1 MAFERIIGRF
11 TGERGGPLVVC
22 LGGVHGNETAG
33 VEALE
38 LLFRMLEVE
47 PTTNPYF
54 RFRGRLLGLKGNLQA
69 LQQKVR
75 YLEKDLN
82 RQWTPENT
90 SRILRSNPKNLKA
103 EDKEIFEILT
113 LLHEEIAQY
122 NPPKMILLDLHT
134 TSAFGGIFTIVNE
147 TRESLEIGTQLHAPV
162 ILGLTKGIKGTS
174 LHYFKNENF
183 EVPTVAV
190 SFEAGQHDEPLSV
203 NRSLAAVINCLRTVK
218 CVRKEDV
225 ENRHD
230 ELLIDF
236 SKNLPKVN
244 ELISNY
250 HVKDNEDFELVP
262 GLRNFQPVK
271 KGQLLG
277 HDGEEPIYAPDNGL
291 ILMPRYQKQ
300 GEDGFFLIKES
311 KIAVEQ

>member
-33 VEALE
+33 IEALE
-38 LLFRMLEVE
+38 LLFKMLEVE

-54 RFRGRLLGLKGNLQA
+54 RFRGRILGLKGNLQA

-82 RQWTPENT
+82 RQWIPENT
-90 SRILRSNPKNLKA
+90 SRILNSHPENLKA
-103 EDKEIFEILT
+103 EDKEIYEILS
-113 LLHEEIAQY
+113 LLHQEIDQY

-134 TSAFGGIFTIVNE
+134 TSAYGGIFTIVNE

-174 LHYFKNENF
+174 LHYFKDENF
-183 EVPTVAV
+183 PVPTVAV

-203 NRSLAAVINCLRTVK
+203 NRSLAAVINCLRTVE
-218 CVRKEDV
+218 CVRKQDV

-250 HVKDNEDFELVP
+250 HVKENDSFELVP

-277 HDGEEPIYAPDNGL
+277 HDGNEPIHAPDNGL
-291 ILMPRYQKQ
+291 ILMPRYQNQ
-300 GEDGFFLIKES
+300 GEDGFFLIKER
-311 KIAVEQ
+311 KMAIEI